1 MMRKGILLLVLVFSI
16 CSSVRANAYSAE
28 ELFYKMRTKLEL
40 VKDYVADVKM
50 NIDVSYM
57 KVPQL
62 AGKVYFKAPDKM
74 KLERKGGI
82 SILPKKG
89 INLTLNSILPD
100 GNDIVVIDGGY
111 EELNGN
117 KYRIIKV
124 IPNNDPNGVV
134 LTKLWVDEARLLTV
148 HTETTTRDNG
158 TIEMDLTF
166 GKYAAQSLPDKV
178 IFYIDVKD
186 YKIPQGLTMDY
197 NTEETSVPKQQGKG
211 KRTKGKIEIRYVSY
225 VINQGISDKVFADK
239 GK

>member
-1 MMRKGILLLVLVFSI
+1 MMRKGVLLLVLVFSI
-16 CSSVRANAYSAE
+16 CSTVRANTYTAE

-89 INLTLNSILPD
+89 INLTLNSILPE

-134 LTKLWVDEARLLTV
+134 LTKLWVDEVRLLTV

-178 IFYIDVKD
+178 VFYIDVKD

-211 KRTKGKIEIRYVSY
+211 KRTKGKIEVRYVSY
-225 VINQGISDKVFADK
+225 VINKGISDNIFVDK

>member
-1 MMRKGILLLVLVFSI
+1 MMRKGLLLLVLVFSV
-16 CSSVRANAYSAE
+16 CATVRANAYTAE
-28 ELFYKMRTKLEL
+28 ELFYKMRSKLEL

-111 EELNGN
+111 EDLNGN

-134 LTKLWVDEARLLTV
+134 LTKLWVDETRLLTV

-178 IFYIDVKD
+178 VFYIDVKD

-211 KRTKGKIEIRYVSY
+211 KRTKGKIEIKYVSY
-225 VINQGISDKVFADK
+225 IINQGISDNIFADK

>member
-1 MMRKGILLLVLVFSI
+1 MMKRWIAVLVIIATFSGNA
-16 CSSVRANAYSAE
+16 RADEYTADQ
-28 ELFYKMRTKLEL
+28 LFYKMRDKLEL

-50 NIDVSYM
+50 KINVSYM
-57 KVPQL
+57 RVPQL
-62 AGKVYFKAPDKM
+62 NGKVYFKAPDKM

-89 INLTLNSILPD
+89 INLTLNSILPEGQD
-100 GNDIVVIDGGY
+100 LVVIEGGY
-111 EELNGN
+111 EELDGE

-166 GKYAAQSLPDKV
+166 GDYAKQSLPDKV
-178 IFYIDVKD
+178 VFIIDVKD
-186 YKIPQGLTMDY
+186 YKLPQGLTMDY
-197 NTEETSVPKQQGKG
+197 NTDQDAMPKQGKN
-211 KRTKGKIEIRYVSY
+211 KRTKGKIEINYLNYS
-225 VINQGISDKVFADK
+225 INQGLSDNIFADK

>member
-1 MMRKGILLLVLVFSI
+1 MMRKGVLLLVLVLSV
-16 CSSVRANAYSAE
+16 CSTVRANTYTAE
-28 ELFYKMRTKLEL
+28 ELFYKMRSKLDL

-197 NTEETSVPKQQGKG
+197 NTEETSVPVQQGKG

-225 VINQGISDKVFADK
+225 TINQGMSDKIFADK

>member
-1 MMRKGILLLVLVFSI
+1 MRKGVLLLVLVLSV
-16 CSSVRANAYSAE
+16 CSTVRANTYTAE
-28 ELFYKMRTKLEL
+28 ELFYKMRSKLDL

-197 NTEETSVPKQQGKG
+197 NTEETSVPVQQGKG

-225 VINQGISDKVFADK
+225 TINQGMSDKIFADK

>member
-1 MMRKGILLLVLVFSI
+1 MMRKGVLLLVLVLSV
-16 CSSVRANAYSAE
+16 CSTVRANTYTAE
-28 ELFYKMRTKLEL
+28 ELFYKMRSKLDL

-178 IFYIDVKD
+178 VFYIDVKD

-197 NTEETSVPKQQGKG
+197 NTEETSVPVQQGKG

-225 VINQGISDKVFADK
+225 TINQGMSDKIFADK

>member
-1 MMRKGILLLVLVFSI
+1 MMMKGILLLLIFI
-16 CSSVRANAYSAE
+16 ATFNSASADE
-28 ELFYKMRTKLEL
+28 FTADELFYKMRSKLEQ

-50 NIDVSYM
+50 NINVSYM
-57 KVPQL
+57 RVPQL
-62 AGKVYFKAPDKM
+62 NGKVYFKAPNKM

-89 INLTLNSILPD
+89 VNLTLNSLLPEGKD
-100 GNDIVVIDGGY
+100 LVVIDGGY

-117 KYRIIKV
+117 QYRIIKV

-134 LTKLWVDEARLLTV
+134 LTKLWVDESRLLTV

-166 GKYAAQSLPDKV
+166 GKYAKQSLPDKV
-178 IFYIDVKD
+178 VFIIDVND
-186 YKIPQGLTMDY
+186 YKLPQGLTMDY
-197 NTEETSVPKQQGKG
+197 NTSENTIPVKEGKG
-211 KRTKGKIEIRYVSY
+211 KRAKGKIEIRYISY
-225 VINQGISDKVFADK
+225 SINQGLSDNIFVDK